1 MMNEN
6 EVFKKIDVTT
16 KIDAKE
22 NSIVATNA
30 TFYSYDTDTSLI
42 KIKLVKDGQPMSLP
56 VGTEVLLTAVKINK
70 DKNKLVFSPQIKD
83 RTQGLIE
90 WIIPQQL
97 RGYVG
102 SLRIG
107 VFIKLP
113 NNQRL
118 HGGYFSVS
126 MDISDIDS
134 DNGWTEIYWQS
145 WDDFQSQAEA
155 EWENWKSQ
163 QITKQS
169 KFESDTNVYLNRI
182 ETKVDAA
189 QADLTQLKEEM
200 QLSEAWSNSPD
211 GTVDFSKN
219 KPNENLWVQSRMT
232 SGYLNVTTGVITPVP
247 EYTVHQVDPYLTPCG
262 AGVTIIKQTWNPNRI
277 NNTANTAR
285 VGCYDA
291 NRQFIGIIFS
301 DSLNPADHRVT
312 KAITPPL
319 TAYVRLG
326 AVLGY
331 AGGNRDESVKIKF
344 EIGETETPWTS
355 NPADNTPE
363 NEFAKYY
370 GLSLTDSNDPV
381 DYVWMESAEYTRYK
395 AKMDAEDS
403 QIAWSCGQ
411 EIVRKHLIDFKGKVP
426 GSTVENSNAFLSQVA
441 TSLLSPTGS
450 LWVEMN
456 QESLSKIQNL
466 DGQVESIPVTSAN
479 TMRQMLFKWNLV
491 DEVNRDYPGLF
502 ESVGADTLAK
512 QVAFLKQNLSP
523 MVANVWGYGSGANS
537 TALYAQQWNGS
548 TWVGSN
554 KQTGSTVK
562 QLTIAGM
569 NPNYYLNSDGFV
581 YILTYADPSDGTT
594 ASTVN
599 IDYAS
604 LEYTLSFKK
613 SDFEISKS
621 QYTQDL
627 GEIKEWIAAHS

>member
-1 MMNEN
+1 M
-6 EVFKKIDVTT
+6 
-16 KIDAKE
+16 
-22 NSIVATNA
+22 
-30 TFYSYDTDTSLI
+30 
-42 KIKLVKDGQPMSLP
+42 
-56 VGTEVLLTAVKINK
+56 
-70 DKNKLVFSPQIKD
+70 
-83 RTQGLIE
+83 
-90 WIIPQQL
+90 
-97 RGYVG
+97 
-102 SLRIG
+102 
-107 VFIKLP
+107 
-113 NNQRL
+113 
-118 HGGYFSVS
+118 H
-126 MDISDIDS
+126 
-134 DNGWTEIYWQS
+134 
-145 WDDFQSQAEA
+145 
-155 EWENWKSQ
+155 
-163 QITKQS
+163 
-169 KFESDTNVYLNRI
+169 
-182 ETKVDAA
+182 
-189 QADLTQLKEEM
+189 
-200 QLSEAWSNSPD
+200 LSEAWSNSPD
-211 GTVDFSKN
+211 GTVDFSRI

-247 EYTVHQVDPYLTPCG
+247 EYTAHQVDPYLTPCG

-370 GLSLTDSNDPV
+370 GLSLTDSNDPA
-381 DYVWMESAEYTRYK
+381 DYVWMESAEYTCYK

-403 QIAWSCGQ
+403 QIAWNSGQ

-426 GSTVENSNAFLSQVA
+426 GSTVENCNIVKYSTALTPSNTSGQEVIQSNYSNIA
-441 TSLLSPTGS
+441 TLGGNAWRIAIADDQKRINAIFS
-450 LWVEMN
+450 
-456 QESLSKIQNL
+456 
-466 DGQVESIPVTSAN
+466 
-479 TMRQMLFKWNLV
+479 FNLV
-491 DEVNRDYPGLF
+491 EQVNRDYPGLF
-502 ESVGADTLAK
+502 ESVGADTLTK
-512 QVAFLKQNLSP
+512 QVLFLKQILSP
-523 MVANVWGYGSGANS
+523 MVANVWGYGSSANS
-537 TALYAQQWNGS
+537 TVLYAKQWNGS
-548 TWVGSN
+548 TWVGET

-594 ASTVN
+594 ASSVN

-613 SDFEISKS
+613 SDFDISKD
-621 QYTQDL
+621 QYAKDL

>member
-1 MMNEN
+1 MTNEN

-30 TFYSYDTDTSLI
+30 TFYSYDTNTSLI
-42 KIKLVKDGQPMSLP
+42 KMKLVKEGQPMSLP

-90 WIIPQQL
+90 WIIPPQL

-200 QLSEAWSNSPD
+200 HLSEAWSNSPD
-211 GTVDFSKN
+211 GTVDFSRT
-219 KPNENLWVQSRMT
+219 KPRS
-232 SGYLNVTTGVITPVP
+232 
-247 EYTVHQVDPYLTPCG
+247 
-262 AGVTIIKQTWNPNRI
+262 
-277 NNTANTAR
+277 TA
-285 VGCYDA
+285 
-291 NRQFIGIIFS
+291 
-301 DSLNPADHRVT
+301 
-312 KAITPPL
+312 
-319 TAYVRLG
+319 
-326 AVLGY
+326 
-331 AGGNRDESVKIKF
+331 
-344 EIGETETPWTS
+344 TPWTS
-355 NPADNTPE
+355 APSDSTLE
-363 NEFAKYY
+363 NEFSKYY
-370 GLSLTDSNDPV
+370 GLALTDSNDPA
-381 DYVWMESAEYTRYK
+381 DYVWIESTEYTRYK
-395 AKMDAEDS
+395 AQINSEDLMLS
-403 QIAWSCGQ
+403 WHTGQQITK
-411 EIVRKHLIDFKGKVP
+411 RHLIDFKGKVP
-426 GSTVENSNAFLSQVA
+426 GSTVENCNIVKYSTALTPSNTSGQEAIQSNYSNIA
-441 TSLLSPTGS
+441 T
-450 LWVEMN
+450 
-456 QESLSKIQNL
+456 L
-466 DGQVESIPVTSAN
+466 DGNAWRIAIADDQKRIN
-479 TMRQMLFKWNLV
+479 TIFSFNLV
-491 DEVNRDYPGLF
+491 EQVNRDYPGLF
-502 ESVGADTLAK
+502 ESVGADTLTK
-512 QVAFLKQNLSP
+512 QVLFLKQILSP
-523 MVANVWGYGSGANS
+523 MVANVWGYGSSANS
-537 TALYAQQWNGS
+537 TVLYAKQWNGS
-548 TWVGSN
+548 TWVGET

-594 ASTVN
+594 ASSVN

-613 SDFEISKS
+613 SDFDISKD
-621 QYTQDL
+621 QYAKDL